1 MHLKIETGQKGRE
14 EESESEH
21 VINFLLRGKANSFS
35 VYRERALWQIRR
47 LRICNTFCSRL
58 STK

>member
-14 EESESEH
+14 KESESEH

-35 VYRERALWQIRR
+35 VYRERALWHASGYAT
-47 LRICNTFCSRL
+47 LFAAD
-58 STK
+58 